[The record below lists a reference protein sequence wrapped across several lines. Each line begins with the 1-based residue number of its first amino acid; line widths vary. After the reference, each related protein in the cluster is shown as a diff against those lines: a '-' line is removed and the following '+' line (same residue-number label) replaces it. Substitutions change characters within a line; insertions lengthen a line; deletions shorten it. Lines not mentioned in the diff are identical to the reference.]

1 MRLSGP
7 WLPRS
12 DRCGF
17 FSVLASG
24 IEILAKFFFVAFVGS
39 AAKWLPYPR
48 EDWRRAAH
56 ATSPA
61 LPRRVRAE
69 GSSKSTER
77 HKSNMARRGSTDY
90 NKWASFDDEDDDP
103 LAKLTIGNER
113 RHPSLPKVVR
123 KRPEAPRPASKGR
136 RKAPAEPAALP
147 KELPTVKSDV
157 APELAP
163 LKAKYSVEL
172 LCDPN

>member
-123 KRPEAPRPASKGR
+123 KRPEPPRPASKGR
-136 RKAPAEPAALP
+136 KAPTEPAALP
-147 KELPTVKSDV
+147 KELPTVKSNV

>member
-1 MRLSGP
+1 
-7 WLPRS
+7 
-12 DRCGF
+12 
-17 FSVLASG
+17 
-24 IEILAKFFFVAFVGS
+24 
-39 AAKWLPYPR
+39 
-48 EDWRRAAH
+48 
-56 ATSPA
+56 
-61 LPRRVRAE
+61 
-69 GSSKSTER
+69 
-77 HKSNMARRGSTDY
+77 MARRGGTDY
-90 NKWASFDDEDDDP
+90 AKWASFDDEDDDP

-136 RKAPAEPAALP
+136 KAPAEPAAP
-147 KELPTVKSDV
+147 QPTELPTVKDI